1 MSSTILLVFE
11 LIGTIAFAASGAII
25 ALSKKM
31 DIFGVATLGIV
42 TAVGGGVIRDLILG
56 NTPPATFQNPLYA
69 LVAMGVSLIL
79 FIPAVRRVLFHK
91 PRVYEIV
98 MLIMDSLGLGVFTVV
113 GIQVAYTAGEE
124 YNAFLLIFV
133 GVITGVGGGVIR
145 DLLAGNTPFIL
156 VKHFYAS
163 ASLIGAV
170 VCILLWQFV
179 GSVAG
184 IAGGTVVIIVLRL
197 LAARYHWSLPKSRM
211 EEAPHTDTEK

>member
-1 MSSTILLVFE
+1 MSSTIMLVFE
-11 LIGTIAFAASGAII
+11 LIGTVAFAASGAIV
-25 ALSKKM
+25 ALSKRM
-31 DIFGVATLGIV
+31 DVFGVVTLGVV
-42 TAVGGGVIRDLILG
+42 TSVGGGVIRDLILG
-56 NTPPATFQNPLYA
+56 NTPPATFRNPLYA
-69 LVAMGVSLIL
+69 LVAIAVSVII

-98 MLIMDSLGLGVFTVV
+98 MLVMDSLGLGVFTVV
-113 GIQVAYTAGEE
+113 GIQVAYTAEEE

-179 GSVAG
+179 GSMAG

-197 LAARYHWSLPKSRM
+197 LAARYHWSLPKSEM
-211 EEAPHTDTEK
+211 EDNEIV